1 MDGRINLK
9 TWWKLSSLGESRGLK
24 TPMLSN
30 TAKQDLWQPAG
41 IVSEPVNT
49 DSGLVDS
56 QSDIQQSGDVRNK
69 FQVTEMMRDQFLD
82 TTPLGNLMTKR
93 TVTVDKDKIDY
104 RKVHQFRITNDR
116 PQQLEVK
123 LSHDDDEQ

>member
-1 MDGRINLK
+1 M
-9 TWWKLSSLGESRGLK
+9 
-24 TPMLSN
+24 PMLSN

-49 DSGLVDS
+49 DSGIVDS

-93 TVTVDKDKIDY
+93 TVDKDKIDY
-104 RKVHQFRITNDR
+104 WKVHQFRITNDR

-123 LSHDDDEQ
+123 LSRDDGKQ